1 MAGFENSAGLGVNNW
16 YGPRTT
22 GGTRGIIKTEGYQN
36 EFAHDISETGLPFTL
51 PLAHLTGGVWV
62 TKVDISFA
70 TGPVTAYTIGGV
82 NVFAATEAAP
92 VFLAST
98 NTGVLVQTGGTAG
111 VIVVKYKNVAGA

>member
-1 MAGFENSAGLGVNNW
+1 MPYENSAGLQVNNF
-16 YGPRTT
+16 YGPRAS
-22 GGTRGIIKTEGYQN
+22 GGTKGVIKTEGYQN
-36 EFAHDISETGLPFTL
+36 EWAHNLKITGLPFKFDIK
-51 PLAHLTGGVWV
+51 PGGVYV

-92 VFLAST
+92 VFIPAA
-98 NTGVLVQTGGTAG
+98 NTGVIVQTGGTAG